1 MRELGDNQISGL
13 QKAAIL
19 MVLLGDDASSTIYQH
34 LGETDIQRVT
44 GQIAALSNVS
54 PDLAGEVL
62 TEYHRLGMTQDTLA
76 EGGPEVA
83 AKLLSKAFGQET
95 AKLLL
100 DQVMAASEQT
110 TRNFEAL
117 HKADPQQL
125 VKFVQGEH
133 PQTIAMV
140 LAHMGLR
147 AAGALLVLLPEKL
160 RGQTVKRLAEM
171 QQFSPEMAQKISV
184 VLHRKVKSLGDQS
197 RRSYG
202 GVKSAAELL
211 NRIDPGVSKSILEGV
226 ESEDARLAL
235 NIRNSMFTFEDL
247 LGVPE
252 SGIRDLLSNVDKKSL
267 ATALKGAPE
276 DLKNHIFKTM
286 SSRAVEMLKEDMEA
300 LGPVRAQAVTQ
311 AQQEIVQA
319 ARNLEA
325 QGKLVLNNEQQE
337 AYIV

>member
-1 MRELGDNQISGL
+1 MPVDPAVSGVE
-13 QKAAIL
+13 KAAIL
-19 MVLLGDDASSTIYQH
+19 LVLLGEETATAIYRH
-34 LGETDIQRVT
+34 LNESELQRVT
-44 GQIAALSNVS
+44 EQIAMLNAI
-54 PDLAGEVL
+54 PPKLADEVL
-62 TEYHRLGMTQDTLA
+62 REYHRLSLTQESLA
-76 EGGPEVA
+76 AGGPDVA
-83 AKLLSKAFGQET
+83 EKMLSKAFGDEA
-95 AKLLL
+95 AKALLQ
-100 DQVMAASEQT
+100 QVMLAREET
-110 TRNFEAL
+110 GRNFEAL
-117 HKADPQQL
+117 QKADPQQL

-140 LAHMGLR
+140 LAHLGIK
-147 AAGALLVLLPEKL
+147 AAGSLLVLLPEKL
-160 RGQTVKRLAEM
+160 RGKAIKRLAEM
-171 QQFSPEMAQKISV
+171 QQFSPEMAQKISL
-184 VLHRKVKSLGDQS
+184 VLHRRVQTLGDQV

-211 NRIDPGVSKSILEGV
+211 NRIEPAVSKAILETV
-226 ESEDARLAL
+226 EAEDARLAL
-235 NIRNSMFTFEDL
+235 SIRNRMFTFEDL

-252 SGIRDLLSNVDKKSL
+252 TGIRDLLSTVDKKSL

-319 ARNLEA
+319 ARTLEA

>member
-1 MRELGDNQISGL
+1 ME
-13 QKAAIL
+13 KAA
-19 MVLLGDDASSTIYQH
+19 VLLILLGEDASTVIYQH
-34 LGETDIQRVT
+34 LDETEVQQLT
-44 GQIAALSNVS
+44 AQIASLNNIS
-54 PDLAGEVL
+54 PALAGDVL
-62 TEYHRLGMTQDTLA
+62 TEYHKLSMTQETLA
-76 EGGPEVA
+76 QGGPEVA
-83 AKLLSKAFGQET
+83 AKLLSRAFGQEA
-95 AKLLL
+95 AKMLLA
-100 DQVMAASEQT
+100 QVTAASEQT
-110 TRNFEAL
+110 ARNFEAL

-147 AAGALLVLLPEKL
+147 AAGALLVLLPDRL
-160 RGQTVKRLAEM
+160 RGQAVKRLAEM
-171 QQFSPEMAQKISV
+171 QQFSPEMAQKISF
-184 VLHRKVKSLGDQS
+184 VLHRKLKRLGEQS

-211 NRIDPGVSKSILEGV
+211 NRIDPGVSKTILENV

-247 LGVPE
+247 IGVPE
-252 SGIRDLLSNVDKKSL
+252 SGIRDLLSAVDKKSL

-300 LGPVRAQAVTQ
+300 LGPVRAQAVSQ